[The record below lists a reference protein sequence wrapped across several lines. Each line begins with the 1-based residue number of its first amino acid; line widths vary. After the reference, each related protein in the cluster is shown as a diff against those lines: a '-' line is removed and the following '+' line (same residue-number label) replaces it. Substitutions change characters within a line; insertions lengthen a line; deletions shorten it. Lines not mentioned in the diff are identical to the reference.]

1 MTTIAESLSASER
14 TFAAGIAADRE
25 TQANKRAALV
35 DRDGHLNFKGERCSP
50 CTDCGLIFTESGLR
64 LTRGASVRLLCRSC
78 LAQAKTDR
86 FQNDRQETSP

>member
-1 MTTIAESLSASER
+1 MPMIADCLSDAQR
-14 TFAAGIAADRE
+14 VDLADLPTRRE
-25 TQANKRAALV
+25 TQAKRSALI

-50 CTDCGLIFTESGLR
+50 CVDCGRIFTESGLR